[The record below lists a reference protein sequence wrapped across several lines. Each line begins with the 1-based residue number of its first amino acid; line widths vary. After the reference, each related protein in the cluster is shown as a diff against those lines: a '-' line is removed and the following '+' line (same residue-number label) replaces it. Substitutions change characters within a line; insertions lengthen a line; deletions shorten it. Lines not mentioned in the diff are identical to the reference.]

1 MSETRSRWRRAIAIA
16 GDWVRRAPITY
27 LWLVVLLATTV
38 VQHRVS
44 PEKLDAILGRRST
57 NIANLLHDPLRAF
70 FGSLL
75 WLDGAY
81 WVPYFLGF
89 TIFLATAERWMG
101 SRRYLA
107 VGLAGHI
114 LATLISQ
121 GLVGAAI
128 QTGVANPS
136 LRYATD
142 VGVSY
147 FMAAVIGVLSYYL
160 PRPWRWIYIAG
171 AVVVFCGPL
180 LDLPVSF
187 TAVGHASAL
196 AIGFACYPLV
206 RGKPMLNVDA
216 LLKRIRGYAPASL
229 RPSARHKNS

>member
-1 MSETRSRWRRAIAIA
+1 MI
-16 GDWVRRAPITY
+16 DWVRRAPLTY

-44 PEKLDAILGRRST
+44 PDTLDSILGSRST
-57 NIANLLHDPLRAF
+57 NLANLFHDPLRAF
-70 FGSLL
+70 FGSLF

-101 SRRYLA
+101 SLRYLI
-107 VGLAGHI
+107 VGLTGHI

-128 QTGVANPS
+128 AQGVANPS

-147 FMAAVIGVLSYYL
+147 FMAAVIGVLSYYV
-160 PRPWRWIYIAG
+160 PRPWRWVYIAG
-171 AVVVFCGPL
+171 TMLVFYAPL
-180 LDLPVSF
+180 LDLPVTF

-196 AIGFACYPLV
+196 TIGFAFYPIV
-206 RGKPMLNVDA
+206 RGKEMLDVGA
-216 LLKRIRGYAPASL
+216 LINRFRRRRADK
-229 RPSARHKNS
+229 PSA